1 MVILLSD
8 LVPNEEN
15 HTYNLGENEMAKYEC
30 LVCGW
35 IYDED
40 TGDPDSGI
48 AAGTKFED
56 LPEDWVCPMCGA
68 SKEDFEKVE

>member
-1 MVILLSD
+1 
-8 LVPNEEN
+8 
-15 HTYNLGENEMAKYEC
+15 MAKYEC

-35 IYDED
+35 VYDED

-48 AAGTKFED
+48 AAGTKFGD
-56 LPEDWVCPMCGA
+56 LPDDWVCPMCGA